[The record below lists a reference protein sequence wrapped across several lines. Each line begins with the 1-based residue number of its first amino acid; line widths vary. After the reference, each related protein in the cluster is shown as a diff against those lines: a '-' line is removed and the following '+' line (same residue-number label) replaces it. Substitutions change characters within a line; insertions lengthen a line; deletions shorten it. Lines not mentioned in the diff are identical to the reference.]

1 MQSCWDP
8 SASLEKAYESGDRAE
23 ADISLLCRES
33 TAENLPVTAIISEI
47 WVPRSH
53 DYLTSQGMGCTENV
67 RIWIS

>member
-33 TAENLPVTAIISEI
+33 AAENLPVTAIISEI
-47 WVPRSH
+47 
-53 DYLTSQGMGCTENV
+53 
-67 RIWIS
+67 